1 MTTSSV
7 KIKDFVPACC
17 QGYIIL
23 KTSKCS
29 AAVKSMKCLE
39 VCKVQFIIMPA
50 KNLNTRFV

>member
-29 AAVKSMKCLE
+29 AAVKSMKCLD
-39 VCKVQFIIMPA
+39 V
-50 KNLNTRFV
+50 